1 MGAPKTVDEIEID
14 YSKSQVYWRI
24 KKLIENGLMA
34 PPRRG
39 DRNQYLLTQKD
50 VRLLQRLA
58 QLEKSTDTV
67 EDAVEQLEKVGVQKG
82 IDEELKQRVE
92 KLENKTQVLENEL
105 AAQKDRLKHPG
116 RKWVDRLREG
126 FKKALNWLG

>member
-1 MGAPKTVDEIEID
+1 MGEPKTVEEIETG

-24 KKLIENGLMA
+24 KKLVENGLMD

-58 QLEKSTDTV
+58 QLEKSNDTV
-67 EDAVEQLEKVGVQKG
+67 EGAIEQLEKVEVQKG
-82 IDEELKQRVE
+82 VDEELKRRVE

-116 RKWVDRLREG
+116 RKWIDKIKQG
-126 FKKALNWLG
+126 FKKALNWLL